1 VGFSFVVVSNGLGI
15 FVDVGHDGFAG
26 VILIFQNINAIN

>member
-1 VGFSFVVVSNGLGI
+1 VGFSFVVVSSGLGV

-26 VILIFQNINAIN
+26 VILSFQNISVIN